1 MKFLFYIEPTIQLG
15 NPQLGENW
23 AQAWVSQLMTP
34 LAKAA
39 NGPTEFSIVISEELR
54 GAVPAELEITKFV
67 FAQAETFEFGQFD
80 SAQLARKILLDP
92 HCEEAKRKAA
102 CISDKMAGLEPDL
115 IIAFSPCAFLVH
127 AFPTSV
133 IVNHEYSAFSR
144 HLYPENWFFDKGGYF
159 QNSFLD
165 KHIQAYKPSDEAR
178 RAACEIA
185 TTLREKL
192 NDLLVAN
199 NYCGLSL
206 EENRKRFLLPLQFS
220 NYVLFDSFTA
230 ILQQFKLAEYVA
242 ASKPDDVTLIIT
254 EHPAL
259 GEISTRG
266 REYLQNKYENVYF
279 ITNSYPFSTSE
290 LLSPIIDGYIG
301 VTSKTN
307 FLSTLWNK
315 PFINLCSGSVFDALS
330 CSKDISSDWTKLTPL
345 DPETRESILA
355 YTLVEGTYFED
366 DLKDEAWCRD
376 LLARLQ
382 EKWPSTTPLIPK
394 RDKQQVEKIVANWQS
409 AVTRKASDFIDGGL
423 ISEFIALTNDNQGN
437 ACLERLD
444 RELILNGDLNNDYC
458 RIEHTYHLAIALL
471 NFKGDFSM
479 SAEFFDKCFKL
490 CLDYSGEDHF
500 DRVRDLCWYSVFHR
514 IYALYLLGDRV
525 AAGAVHSNALSL
537 HHPRFGVYDKV
548 LFSRL
553 TSYCPELDLSDVATE
568 SDGQEI

>member
-23 AQAWVSQLMTP
+23 AQAWVAQLMKP
-34 LAKAA
+34 LAKATYGLA
-39 NGPTEFSIVISEELR
+39 EFSIVISEELE
-54 GAVPAELEITKFV
+54 GAVPEDLEITKFV
-67 FAQAETFEFGQFD
+67 FAQKETFEFGQFD

-92 HCEEAKRKAA
+92 HCEEAKRKSA
-102 CISDKMAGLEPDL
+102 CIRHKMAGLEPDL
-115 IIAFSPCAFLVH
+115 IVAFSPCEFLVN
-127 AFPTSV
+127 AFPNSV

-185 TTLREKL
+185 TTLKEKL
-192 NDLLVAN
+192 NDLLIAN

-206 EENRKRFLLPLQFS
+206 EEDRKRFLLPLQFS
-220 NYVLFDSFTA
+220 NYVLFDSFTP

-242 ASKPDDVTLIIT
+242 VSKPDDVTLIIT

-259 GEISTRG
+259 SELSTKARQ
-266 REYLQNKYENVYF
+266 YLQNKYENVHF
-279 ITNSYPFSTSE
+279 VSNAYPFSTSE

-315 PFINLCSGSVFDALS
+315 PFINLCAGSVFDAMS
-330 CSKDISSDWTKLTPL
+330 CSKDVSSDWAKLAPL
-345 DPETRESILA
+345 DPETRERILA
-355 YTLVEGTYFED
+355 YTLVEGTYFKD
-366 DLKDEAWCRD
+366 DLQDEAWCRD
-376 LLARLQ
+376 LLARLLD
-382 EKWPSTTPLIPK
+382 KRPSTTPLIPK
-394 RDKQQVEKIVANWQS
+394 RDKQRVQKIVADWQN
-409 AVTRKASDFIDGGL
+409 AITRKASDFIDGGL
-423 ISEFIALTNDNQGN
+423 ISEFIALTNDNQSD

-444 RELILNGDLNNDYC
+444 RELILNGDLKNAYC

-471 NFKGDFSM
+471 NFKGDFRM
-479 SAEFFDKCFKL
+479 SAEFFDKCFEL
-490 CLDYSGEDHF
+490 CSDYRGEDHF
-500 DRVRDLCWYSVFHR
+500 DRVRDLCWHSVFHR
-514 IYALYLLGDRV
+514 IYALYLLGDNV
-525 AAGAVHSNALSL
+525 AAGAVYSNALSL
-537 HHPRFGVYDKV
+537 HHPRFGVYDAV

-553 TSYCPELDLSDVATE
+553 ASYCPKLDLRDAATE
-568 SDGQEI
+568 LNGQES